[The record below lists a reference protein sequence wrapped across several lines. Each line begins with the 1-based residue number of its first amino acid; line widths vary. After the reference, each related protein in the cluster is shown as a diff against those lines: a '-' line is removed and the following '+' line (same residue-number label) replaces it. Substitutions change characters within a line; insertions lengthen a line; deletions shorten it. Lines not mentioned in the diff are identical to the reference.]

1 MPITDISV
9 SDIAPFADG
18 EEFGA
23 AGAYVRIKG
32 TARGTLDPAAPE
44 NAGIA
49 DLALAPRN
57 AAGLVEWATDYDIL
71 RPQDPQRGS
80 AILVYDVTNRGNK
93 RILQLLDDAPPN
105 NPAAANDPKT
115 RADAGLAFTLR
126 RGYSLVWSGWDPGAP
141 RAHNG
146 LGGDF
151 PVAPVGGRI
160 RDEFHIG
167 TRAAGDGASHR
178 LPYPAA
184 SLDRSKCRLA
194 LRECEADRRRDIPA
208 DEWEFIDNRTIRL
221 LPEGRKFAPWTIY
234 EFWYEA
240 SEPKILGIGFAS
252 VRDLVSFLRY
262 RGANRGGIPNPLLSG
277 MSEIRHTLAF
287 GVSQS
292 GRFLRTFLDLGMNE
306 DGDGRRV
313 FDGVFSHVAGAGKVF
328 ANHRFGM
335 PGRTATQHE
344 DRLYPENWF
353 PFSTAAATDP
363 VSGRR
368 DALVRGRASDPKVIE
383 TNSSTEYWQ
392 KGASLIHSDPA
403 TGADLALPDN
413 ARAYLIAGTQH
424 GGRPGVDPRPGP
436 CLNPRNPHSATPA
449 LRALFVALEEWVTK
463 GVAPPPSRVPSR
475 AAGTAVAA
483 EHVRM
488 PAVPGFAVARS
499 GNRIAAPV
507 DWVDPPE
514 AGPSR
519 FYETA
524 VAAVD
529 ADGNEVAGIR
539 LPGIA
544 APLGTHTG
552 WNLYRE
558 RPSELADRDGSFV
571 AFAATRAE
579 REAAGDP
586 RPSLAERYGDRAGYV
601 AAVERAAAALV
612 AERLLLPED
621 AKDFIAAA
629 RTCERFA

>member
-105 NPAAANDPKT
+105 NPAA
-115 RADAGLAFTLR
+115 AGLAFTLR

-262 RGANRGGIPNPLLSG
+262 RGANRGGIPNLLLSG
-277 MSEIRHTLAF
+277 MSEI
-287 GVSQS
+287 
-292 GRFLRTFLDLGMNE
+292 
-306 DGDGRRV
+306 
-313 FDGVFSHVAGAGKVF
+313 
-328 ANHRFGM
+328 
-335 PGRTATQHE
+335 
-344 DRLYPENWF
+344 
-353 PFSTAAATDP
+353 
-363 VSGRR
+363 
-368 DALVRGRASDPKVIE
+368 
-383 TNSSTEYWQ
+383 
-392 KGASLIHSDPA
+392 
-403 TGADLALPDN
+403 
-413 ARAYLIAGTQH
+413 
-424 GGRPGVDPRPGP
+424 
-436 CLNPRNPHSATPA
+436 
-449 LRALFVALEEWVTK
+449 
-463 GVAPPPSRVPSR
+463 
-475 AAGTAVAA
+475 
-483 EHVRM
+483 
-488 PAVPGFAVARS
+488 
-499 GNRIAAPV
+499 
-507 DWVDPPE
+507 
-514 AGPSR
+514 
-519 FYETA
+519 
-524 VAAVD
+524 
-529 ADGNEVAGIR
+529 
-539 LPGIA
+539 
-544 APLGTHTG
+544 
-552 WNLYRE
+552 
-558 RPSELADRDGSFV
+558 
-571 AFAATRAE
+571 
-579 REAAGDP
+579 
-586 RPSLAERYGDRAGYV
+586 
-601 AAVERAAAALV
+601 
-612 AERLLLPED
+612 
-621 AKDFIAAA
+621 
-629 RTCERFA
+629 